1 MAAGFGGVHQYVG
14 WLIFIYKAISKIRF
28 DVLLGEGVGLWKT
41 SQWCFPFQNRFTS
54 SPLIDRYTEIG
65 DDAVTLTDNDA
76 GGSISM
82 SMFFELHVVAVD
94 DEYNFIRNFSIL
106 KTVFVNNILH
116 LQISFIGQMTF
127 FLLLRILLLMGIILQ
142 ILYHEQQCHC
152 LSFWTLSY
160 FHSF

>member
-1 MAAGFGGVHQYVG
+1 
-14 WLIFIYKAISKIRF
+14 
-28 DVLLGEGVGLWKT
+28 
-41 SQWCFPFQNRFTS
+41 
-54 SPLIDRYTEIG
+54 
-65 DDAVTLTDNDA
+65 
-76 GGSISM
+76 M
-82 SMFFELHVVAVD
+82 SMFFELHAVAVD

-152 LSFWTLSY
+152 LSF
-160 FHSF
+160 